1 MAFDDYGR
9 YSFISEPVRVN
20 LKEQIYKIE
29 DLSLENKLGVQW
41 IQEVNIPK
49 TGEYLIE
56 FEYSNGN
63 GDITTFNKCSTRTLF
78 IDRKRA
84 DVVVMPQRG
93 DSWDAKGFTQP
104 IRVKLSAGNHSLELR
119 FLEENIN
126 MNIDVDNVVLRG
138 LRISKLD

>member
-1 MAFDDYGR
+1 M
-9 YSFISEPVRVN
+9 N
-20 LKEQIYKIE
+20 LKEQFYKIE

-41 IQEVNIPK
+41 KQEVNIPK
-49 TGEYLIE
+49 TGEYYIE

-63 GDITTFNKCSTRTLF
+63 GDISTYNKCSTRTLF
-78 IDRKRA
+78 IDRKRT
-84 DVVVMPQRG
+84 DVVVLPQRG

-104 IRVKLSAGNHSLELR
+104 VKVKLSAGNHSLELR